1 MTCVE
6 YHVVF
11 TLRVENRERIRRI
24 AQLQKVREQIPYREL
39 IRMFGEYYCETQMWQ
54 HKAAELLYEPAC
66 FEPACPVQIMGT
78 SCEPGT

>member
-1 MTCVE
+1 MYSQIVSYE
-6 YHVVF
+6 
-11 TLRVENRERIRRI
+11 
-24 AQLQKVREQIPYREL
+24 IPYREL
-39 IRMFGEYYCETQMWQ
+39 IQMFGEDYCEIQMWQ